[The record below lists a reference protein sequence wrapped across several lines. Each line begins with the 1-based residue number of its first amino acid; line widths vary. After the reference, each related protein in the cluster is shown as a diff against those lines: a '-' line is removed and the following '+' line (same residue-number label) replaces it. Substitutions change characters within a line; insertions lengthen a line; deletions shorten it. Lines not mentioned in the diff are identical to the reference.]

1 VRAVNL
7 LPRQDVVERKPRES
21 RNPAKVVAA
30 LGGTV
35 VVIGLVAGMLLA
47 SQAVG
52 DRRAEL
58 EAAQAELAGTPRPPE
73 DAAAGTQLAS
83 VREQRVVALA
93 SAIAQRVSWDRVLR
107 RFALVL
113 PEDVWLTSL
122 SGTVPTGPAAA
133 AVTAPGANPT
143 GFTITGYTYSH
154 GGVARLLSRLSV
166 VPDLTNVQLQTSTLA
181 ELGGRE
187 IVQFTILADVRR
199 GGQTS

>member
-1 VRAVNL
+1 MRAVNL
-7 LPRQDVVERKPRES
+7 LPRQEVVERKPRES
-21 RNPAKVVAA
+21 RNPATAVGV
-30 LGGTV
+30 LGGMIV
-35 VVIGLVAGMLLA
+35 LIALVAGTLLT

-52 DRRAEL
+52 DRRAKL
-58 EAAQAELAGTPRPPE
+58 EAAQAELAATPRPPE

-93 SAIAQRVSWDRVLR
+93 SALAQRVSWDRVLR

-113 PEDVWLTSL
+113 PDDVWLTSL
-122 SGTVPTGPAAA
+122 SGTVPTGPAA